1 MTDTPTT
8 APTPGKRIELTL
20 RALILG
26 CLLAVVFTAA
36 NTYLGLLV
44 GLTFA
49 SAIPAAVISM
59 AVLRGFRTSTIWENM
74 TVQTVASVGGA
85 MSSIIFVLP
94 GLVMIGW
101 WTGFPFWQSVLI
113 CILGG
118 VLGVT
123 FSIPLR
129 RALVVNGGLPY
140 PEGVAAAEVLKVG
153 SRGAEQTESA
163 VRENKSGLLIV
174 IVGSI
179 VSAGYAFLIGARVFA
194 GEAARFLKLP
204 AALGGG
210 ATGLGFGMQFALLGA
225 GHLIGLTVG
234 LAQLFGLIIAWFIFV
249 PLMTSP
255 DTVAWLS
262 GMGIASIAS
271 TVPAG
276 APPEELAIT
285 VWRNEVRFMGAGVIG
300 VAAIWTLAKLIGPLI
315 GGLTS
320 ALAAQGRRNKGEVLE
335 LTEQD
340 IPIGLVGLISLVC
353 LAGIAALLAWFAQ
366 AAPSLASSTP
376 LLVVGGLVYV
386 VLVGFAVAA
395 ICGYM
400 AGLIGSSN
408 SPVSGV
414 GILAVVIASLL
425 MLGVMA
431 IAGVPADPSIIAFAL
446 IVTAVVFAV
455 AVIANDNLQDLKTG
469 QLVKATPWRQ
479 QTALIV
485 GVGAGAL
492 VIPFT
497 LNLLNQAFGFEG
509 GPPAIVEGTEPL
521 AAPQA
526 TLISAL
532 ARGVIGGDLRWD
544 LIGLGAVIGVVIIIL
559 DTVLNG
565 ATKGR
570 IKLPPLAVGIGFYL
584 PAAVTT
590 MLVIGA
596 ICGWLY
602 ERWIKGTRFAGVG
615 RRMGILLASGL
626 IVGESLF
633 GVLTAGIIVST
644 RNDAPF
650 ALLPDDTTW
659 PAMIAGLVGFAVLAI
674 GLYAWVRAQSAK
686 VAG

>member
-1 MTDTPTT
+1 MSDTP
-8 APTPGKRIELTL
+8 APAAPAGGKRIELTL

-26 CLLAVVFTAA
+26 CVLAAIFTAA
-36 NTYLGLLV
+36 NTYLGLKV

-59 AVLRGFRTSTIWENM
+59 AILRAFRGSTIWENM

-94 GLVMIGW
+94 GLVMVGW
-101 WTGFPFWQSVLI
+101 WLDFPFWESVMI

-153 SRGAEQTESA
+153 SPGSEQTAEA
-163 VRENKSGLLIV
+163 VRENKAGLWV
-174 IVGSI
+174 VVWGA
-179 VSAGYAFLIGARVFA
+179 VASAVYSWLAAARAFA
-194 GEAARFLKLP
+194 GEAAAFFKLP

-234 LAQLFGLIIAWFIFV
+234 LAQLFGLLVAWLVVV
-249 PLMTSP
+249 PLLTSP
-255 DTVAWLS
+255 DFLNWLS
-262 GMGIASIAS
+262 GFGVESLGL
-271 TVPAG
+271 TLRG
-276 APPEELAIT
+276 APAEELAGK

-300 VAAIWTLAKLIGPLI
+300 VAAVWTLIKLLGPLV

-320 ALAAQGRRNKGEVLE
+320 ALAAQARRASGEVLDR
-335 LTEQD
+335 TEQD
-340 IPIGLVGLISLVC
+340 IPIKTVGLISVVA
-353 LAGIAALLAWFAQ
+353 LAGIGVLLALFTQ
-366 AAPSLASSTP
+366 GTP
-376 LLVVGGLVYV
+376 LAASAPILVIGGLIYV
-386 VLVGFAVAA
+386 VVIGFAVAA

-414 GILAVVIASLL
+414 GILAIVVASLF
-425 MLGVMA
+425 MLVVMG
-431 IAGVPADPSIIAFAL
+431 IAGVPADPSFVAFAL

-469 QLVKATPWRQ
+469 QLVEATPWRQ
-479 QTALIV
+479 QAALLV
-485 GVGAGAL
+485 GVVAGAL
-492 VIPFT
+492 IIPFVLSQ
-497 LNLLNQAFGFEG
+497 LNAAFGFEG
-509 GPPAIVEGTEPL
+509 GPKGIADQPL

-532 ARGVIGGDLRWD
+532 AKGVISGDLRWD
-544 LIGLGAVIGVVIIIL
+544 LIGIGAVVGVLVIIL
-559 DTVLNG
+559 DVILRRTTND
-565 ATKGR
+565 K
-570 IKLPPLAVGIGFYL
+570 IKLPPLAAGIGVYL

-596 ICGWLY
+596 VAGWAY
-602 ERWIKGTRFAGVG
+602 ERWVSKTRFSEVG
-615 RRMGILLASGL
+615 KRMGVLLASGL

-633 GVLTAGIIVST
+633 GVFTAAVIVGT
-644 RNDAPF
+644 KKEAPF
-650 ALLPDDTTW
+650 ALLPADSGW
-659 PAMIAGLVGFAVLAI
+659 PAMWAGLIAFAVLTYA
-674 GLYAWVRAQSAK
+674 LYAWVRRRSAQ
-686 VAG
+686 V

>member
-1 MTDTPTT
+1 MTDTA
-8 APTPGKRIELTL
+8 APTPTTGKRIELTL
-20 RALILG
+20 RALVLG

-36 NTYLGLLV
+36 NTYLGLRV

-59 AVLRGFRTSTIWENM
+59 ALLRAFRNSTIWENM

-94 GLVMIGW
+94 GLVMIGAW
-101 WTGFPFWQSVLI
+101 REFPIWESIAI

-140 PEGVAAAEVLKVG
+140 PEGVAAAEVLKVV
-153 SRGAEQTESA
+153 SRGADQSESA
-163 VRENKSGLLIV
+163 VRENKIGLGV
-174 IVGSI
+174 VVWTSI
-179 VSAGYAFLIGARVFA
+179 ISAAFAWLAAARVFA

-234 LAQLFGLIIAWFIFV
+234 LAQLFGLLVAWLIAV
-249 PLMTSP
+249 PIMTSP
-255 DTVAWLS
+255 DYVAWTS
-262 GMGIASIAS
+262 GLGLESVAA
-271 TVPAG
+271 TLAG
-276 APPEELAIT
+276 APAEELAT
-285 VWRNEVRFMGAGVIG
+285 QVWRNEVRFMGAGVIG
-300 VAAIWTLAKLIGPLI
+300 VAAVWTLIKLAGPLV

-320 ALAAQGRRNKGEVLE
+320 ALAAQARRKGGEVLDR
-335 LTEQD
+335 TEQD
-340 IPIGLVGLISLVC
+340 IPINLVAGVSVACLV
-353 LAGIAALLAWFAQ
+353 GIAALLAYFANVSP
-366 AAPSLASSTP
+366 ALAGSTP
-376 LLVVGGLVYV
+376 ILVIGGVVYV
-386 VLVGFAVAA
+386 VLIGFAVAA

-414 GILAVVIASLL
+414 GILAIVIASLL
-425 MLGVMA
+425 MLVVMA
-431 IAGVPADPSIIAFAL
+431 VAGVPADPAFIAYAL

-469 QLVKATPWRQ
+469 QLVAATPWRQ

-485 GVGAGAL
+485 GVVAGAV
-492 VIPFT
+492 VIPYV
-497 LNLLNQAFGFEG
+497 LNALNKAFGFEG
-509 GPPAIVEGTEPL
+509 GPAGIAAEPL

-544 LIGLGAVIGVVIIIL
+544 LIGVGAVIGVVVIVL
-559 DTVLNG
+559 DAVLNS
-565 ATKGR
+565 ATKGK

-584 PAAVTT
+584 PAAVTM

-596 ICGWLY
+596 VAGWLY
-602 ERWIKGTRFAGVG
+602 EKGLKGKSFEEVG
-615 RRMGILLASGL
+615 KRMGVLMASGL

-633 GVLTAGIIVST
+633 GVFNAGVIGAT
-644 RNDAPF
+644 ENEAPF
-650 ALLPDDTTW
+650 AIFNLGEAWPD
-659 PAMIAGLVGFAVLAI
+659 MLVGVIAFAVITVLMY
-674 GLYAWVRAQSAK
+674 GWVRGRAAK
-686 VAG
+686 V